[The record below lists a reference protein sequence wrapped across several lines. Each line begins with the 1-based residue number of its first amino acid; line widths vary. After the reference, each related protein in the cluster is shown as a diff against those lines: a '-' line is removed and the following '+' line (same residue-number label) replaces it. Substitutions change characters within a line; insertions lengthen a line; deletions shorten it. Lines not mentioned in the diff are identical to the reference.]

1 MLEMI
6 VGTGFLGYFL
16 LTVFAAPATG
26 LLVKDSLVAV
36 RHVSVKAGE
45 EEIFELAAEEFG
57 LHEGFH
63 VHRVTM
69 HPIRIDVA
77 MERNDG
83 IRVRILPET
92 QEDHFMIVIF
102 APSGVSSWTP
112 VYEHLE
118 PELKRKLG
126 STIEFTRL
134 P

>member
-1 MLEMI
+1 MLGLI
-6 VGTGFLGYFL
+6 VGTGLVGYFL
-16 LTVFAAPATG
+16 LALFNAPATG
-26 LLVKDSLVAV
+26 LLVQEHRVAARYV
-36 RHVSVKAGE
+36 AVKAGE
-45 EEIFELAAEEFG
+45 EETFELAVEEFG

-83 IRVRILPET
+83 VRVRILPVA
-92 QEDHFMIVIF
+92 QQDRFVIVIS

-112 VYEHLE
+112 VLEHLE
-118 PELKRKLG
+118 PELRRKLG
-126 STIEFTRL
+126 TIIDFPES